1 MKRHIEQKL
10 LEWKNKKRRKPL
22 ILRGA
27 RQVGKTYCL
36 KQFGRQQFAD
46 LIYIDL
52 ERHSD
57 WHGIFSGDLS
67 AAKICLDLEIVSGKK
82 IIPGESLLF
91 IDEIQSCPRA
101 IMALRY
107 FYEDL
112 PELHVVAAGSLLE
125 FALKDISFPV
135 GRVQF
140 LHLGPLSFQEYL
152 SAAGHEQAVKSIK
165 EPPKQLTE
173 TIHTFLSHELK
184 KYFFVG
190 GMPECTKAFLETNSM
205 QEAFEVQEEICE
217 TYYLDFAK
225 YKPQVDK
232 LCLHQVLAT
241 ISKNVGQ
248 QIKYSR
254 LSDGFT
260 NPTIKKAFDLLCL
273 ANLIYK
279 IPSADPSGLPLQAS
293 SSDKIFKALLVDIG
307 LMRSL
312 NRMPM
317 ETEYLSHNLLDIY
330 RGAMAEQFVGQEL
343 LAANEGKSPYYWSR
357 QAKSSAAEVD
367 YLVTI
372 KNKVYPLEIKS
383 GASGRLKSLHLCLDT
398 YKSCPKGLVF
408 SDRPYQELPE
418 QHLVFLPLYYAGSI
432 LDATP

>member
-1 MKRHIEQKL
+1 MKRNIELKL
-10 LEWKNKKRRKPL
+10 LAWKKKTRRKPL

-36 KQFGRQQFAD
+36 KQFGREQFTN
-46 LIYIDL
+46 LIYVDL
-52 ERHSD
+52 ERHPD

-67 AAKICLDLEIVSGKK
+67 AKKICLELEIVTGEKITPGK
-82 IIPGESLLF
+82 SLLF
-91 IDEIQSCPRA
+91 IDEIQSCPNA

-112 PELHVVAAGSLLE
+112 PELHVVTAGSLLE
-125 FALKDISFPV
+125 FALQDISFPV
-135 GRVQF
+135 GRIQF

-152 SAAGHEQAVKSIK
+152 LAAGHEQAADILG
-165 EPPKQLTE
+165 EPPKQLAD
-173 TIHTFLSHELK
+173 TIHAFLSDELK

-190 GMPECTKAFLETNSM
+190 GMPECTKAFLETDSM

-232 LCLHQVLAT
+232 FCLHQVLVA
-241 ISKNVGQ
+241 IAKNVGG

-254 LSDGFT
+254 LTDGFT
-260 NPTIKKAFDLLCL
+260 NPTIKKAFDLLNR

-279 IPSADPSGLPLQAS
+279 VPSADPSGLPLQAS
-293 SSDKIFKALLVDIG
+293 SSDKIFKAILLDIG
-307 LMRSL
+307 LMRCL

-317 ETEYLSHNLLDIY
+317 ETEYLNSDLLHIY

-343 LAANEGKSPYYWSR
+343 LAAGGGTPLYYWSR
-357 QAKSSAAEVD
+357 KAKSSTAEVD
-367 YLVTI
+367 YLVVV
-372 KNKVYPLEIKS
+372 KGKVYPLEVKS
-383 GASGRLKSLHLCLDT
+383 GSSGRLKSLHLCLDN
-398 YKSCPKGLVF
+398 YKNCPKGLVF
-408 SDRPYQELPE
+408 SGRPYQELPE
-418 QHLVFLPLYYAGSI
+418 QHLLFFPLYYAGGGI
-432 LDATP
+432 I